1 MHLLHNLAITLLGI
15 YPTDIKICLHK
26 NLTNVWVS
34 LFIVVKTWKQL
45 KCSII
50 GKWLNN
56 VCAST
61 QLTLAFIFKTANYCY
76 TPKGIFRKL
85 C

>member
-1 MHLLHNLAITLLGI
+1 MFG
-15 YPTDIKICLHK
+15 
-26 NLTNVWVS
+26 VS
-34 LFIVVKTWKQL
+34 LFIVAKTWNQL

-61 QLTLAFIFKTANYCY
+61 QLIPEFIFKTANY
-76 TPKGIFRKL
+76 
-85 C
+85 

>member
-1 MHLLHNLAITLLGI
+1 MFG
-15 YPTDIKICLHK
+15 
-26 NLTNVWVS
+26 VS
-34 LFIVVKTWKQL
+34 LFIVAKTWKQF

-61 QLTLAFIFKTANYCY
+61 QLTLEFIFKTANY
-76 TPKGIFRKL
+76 
-85 C
+85 